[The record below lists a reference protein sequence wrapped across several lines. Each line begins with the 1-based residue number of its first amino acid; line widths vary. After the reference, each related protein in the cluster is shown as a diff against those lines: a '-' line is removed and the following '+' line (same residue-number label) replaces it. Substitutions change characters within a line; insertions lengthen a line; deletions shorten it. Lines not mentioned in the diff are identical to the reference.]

1 MVVQYATTFTTRSH
15 VRVKHDAAV
24 GAVENGRAP
33 LTPYHRS
40 VVVVHDMCSNDS
52 PSVKADGTTA
62 AAELAAEYEEF
73 LLDVEEQPL
82 PSYRTDE
89 MRARIEEVR
98 ATLAVE
104 GVASAGQLQQ
114 LLRTVTEA
122 LADIR
127 AAQVVPVP
135 ESRDL
140 SNAVPGAT
148 DTSAAYEVTETEQA
162 KATNVLINLLFTVV
176 ETPTHADRRRHDER
190 AARDDRDTRGDGE
203 AEATTDSQERSDFG
217 VTGYAGPE

>member
-1 MVVQYATTFTTRSH
+1 
-15 VRVKHDAAV
+15 
-24 GAVENGRAP
+24 
-33 LTPYHRS
+33 
-40 VVVVHDMCSNDS
+40 MCSNDS

-73 LLDVEEQPL
+73 LLDIEEQPL

-89 MRARIEEVR
+89 MRARTEEVR

-127 AAQVVPVP
+127 AAQVVPVL

-148 DTSAAYEVTETEQA
+148 GVGAAYELTETERA

-190 AARDDRDTRGDGE
+190 AARDDRDTRDDDDTRDGSDTRDNGDTRGDGE